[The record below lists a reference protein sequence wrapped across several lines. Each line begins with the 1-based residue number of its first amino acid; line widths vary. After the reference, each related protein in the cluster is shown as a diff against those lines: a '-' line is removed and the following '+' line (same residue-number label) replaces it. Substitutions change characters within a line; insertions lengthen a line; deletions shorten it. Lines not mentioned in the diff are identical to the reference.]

1 MMKVLIADDEIKVC
15 QLISHLIDW
24 QAFGL
29 EIAGIVNDGKSAFQ
43 FICEKKPDI
52 VITDIRMPNYDGI
65 ELVKKSKEMSPD
77 IHFIIISGYSHFE
90 YAQNAIKYGVEDYLL
105 KPLKKKELENTLNKI
120 IEKHAAIENIAS
132 ERERLQFMVHNAE
145 EKARKNLVADMI
157 MNPGG
162 VEQAFRLETVNREY
176 HCHFADGFF
185 AVLKIQPFLTAGVI
199 NEEAYA
205 LLLSKLQAMVGEKLE
220 ACCEELVMSVNENA
234 VLCIINIKDPTLTEV
249 KRQLNKVKND
259 VSNLREIFEEIHVI
273 MGFSRVTDNMKELF
287 RCLSEAD
294 VSVLNRISEPEK
306 SIIEYSS
313 YRSAGVSASELVD
326 QKYRSELLGAMEV
339 FDAEGIL
346 NKIQTLENRLE
357 PYACDGKLIY
367 DCYMEVA
374 GIFGFGMKNSNIEL
388 DFPDTSWFR
397 EKYNQYMTTKEAFS
411 GLRKDIRL
419 LYEKFEENRKM
430 ADYKPIR
437 LAKQYINE
445 NYNTALTLEGV
456 SARIGFNPAY
466 FSSLFKKETGKNF
479 MEYIMEV
486 RVQNAKQQLVQTGK
500 AVDEIAMEVGYT
512 DIKYFSR
519 LFKKITGLNP
529 SEYRKLYS

>member
-29 EIAGIVNDGKSAFQ
+29 EVAGIVNDGKSAFQ

-52 VITDIRMPNYDGI
+52 VVTDIRMPNYDGI
-65 ELVKKSKEMSPD
+65 ELVKRSKELFPD

-105 KPLKKKELENTLNKI
+105 KPLKKKELEGTLNKI
-120 IEKHAAIENIAS
+120 LDKHSAMQNIAS
-132 ERERLQFMVHNAE
+132 EREKLQSLVQHAE
-145 EKARKNLVADMI
+145 EKVRKNLVADMV

-162 VEQAFRLETVNREY
+162 LEQFFSMETVNQEY
-176 HCHFADGFF
+176 HCHFTKGFY
-185 AVLKIQPFLTAGVI
+185 AVLKIQPFLTAEII

-205 LLLSKLQAMVGEKLE
+205 LLLSKLQAMVGEKLA

-234 VLCIINIKDPTLTEV
+234 VLCIINIKDPSLTEV

-259 VSNLREIFEEIHVI
+259 VTNLREIFEEIRVI
-273 MGFSRVTDNMKELF
+273 MGFSSVVDDIKELF
-287 RCLSEAD
+287 SCLSEAD
-294 VSVLNRISEPEK
+294 VSVLNRFSEPGKNIMEF
-306 SIIEYSS
+306 SS
-313 YRSAGVSASELVD
+313 YHSANVTATELVD
-326 QKYRSELLGAMEV
+326 QKYRNDLLGSMEV
-339 FDAEGIL
+339 FDSEGIL
-346 NKIQTLENRLE
+346 SKLKALGERLE
-357 PYACDGKLIY
+357 QYSYDGKLIY
-367 DCYMEVA
+367 DCYLEIV
-374 GIFGFGMKNSNIEL
+374 GIFIFGMKNGNIEF
-388 DFPDTSWFR
+388 DFPNTNWFIK
-397 EKYNQYMTTKEAFS
+397 KYNQYMSTKEAFD
-411 GLRKDIRL
+411 GLQKDIRL

-437 LAKQYINE
+437 MAKQYIND
-445 NYNTALTLEGV
+445 NYNTALTLESV
-456 SARIGFNPAY
+456 STRIGFNPAY
-466 FSSLFKKETGKNF
+466 FSALFKKETGKNF

-486 RVQNAKQQLVQTGK
+486 RVQNAKQQLVQTGRT
-500 AVDEIAMEVGYT
+500 VDEIAMEVGYS